1 VPRRLLPLAALVLAA
16 ALGAGC
22 ADGGEPAARVGDTI
36 EISHEDLLAEVEEW
50 AASPALMQ
58 QLGVQSTEGAGPGSF
73 STSLVDVVLT
83 NRIRFDLH
91 REQFSTLELPLDA
104 ADAAQVEEQ
113 LAPVLAEVSPAF
125 AERLVGD
132 LIRVTAVT
140 EALGDGYDAWFAE
153 ATSGDIEISSR
164 YGEWDAPSAAVL
176 GPAGPRPA
184 PGLVTER

>member
-16 ALGAGC
+16 CLGAGC
-22 ADGGEPAARVGDTI
+22 ADGGSPAARVGDTI
-36 EISHEDLLAEVEEW
+36 EISNDDLLTEVEEW

-73 STSLVDVVLT
+73 STQLVDVVLT

-91 REQFSTLELPLDA
+91 REQFDALGLPVDA
-104 ADAAQVEEQ
+104 ADAAEVEEQ
-113 LAPVLAEVSPAF
+113 LAPVLAEVSPDF

-153 ATSGDIEISSR
+153 AVSGDIEVSSR
-164 YGEWDAPSAAVL
+164 YGEWDAQSAAVL
-176 GPAGPRPA
+176 GPEGPRPA
-184 PGLVTER
+184 RGLAVEL